1 MVGDGDGEM
10 SQTQINSTRFK
21 SWKNKGKPKTINNQ
35 FIIFWSNI
43 KIKIIF
49 IGKDAESSRKQRQEN
64 AIELRKNKREGTFW
78 ISMDSYRTFGLIRG
92 FFGDEIIGF
101 WKCNLDSDFWLLE
114 ALTKKR
120 NVPTLDG
127 DDLDTD
133 SDPGSVRPN
142 LLELV
147 TNARSEN
154 PQTQLDAIQCK
165 NYFL

>member
-1 MVGDGDGEM
+1 MV
-10 SQTQINSTRFK
+10 
-21 SWKNKGKPKTINNQ
+21 
-35 FIIFWSNI
+35 
-43 KIKIIF
+43 
-49 IGKDAESSRKQRQEN
+49 
-64 AIELRKNKREGTFW
+64 
-78 ISMDSYRTFGLIRG
+78 
-92 FFGDEIIGF
+92 
-101 WKCNLDSDFWLLE
+101 SDFWILE

-154 PQTQLDAIQCK
+154 PQTQLDAIQCM
-165 NYFL
+165 